1 MAYTICILLVAS
13 LFVLSNAIPVN
24 PGIVKGVIHKKSG
37 ETRGIVNAALGMSVD
52 AAMKAATTEE
62 QKVCIKA
69 AKDEAFKDANLQIN
83 QTTRALV
90 TMAESHAAEMSNV
103 TLDDVNKA
111 VDAMFSSIKQKW
123 LPEKIAEIQKC

>member
-1 MAYTICILLVAS
+1 MANTICILLVAS

-37 ETRGIVNAALGMSVD
+37 ETRGLVNAALGISVKSALD
-52 AAMKAATTEE
+52 KATTDE
-62 QKVCIKA
+62 QRTCIKA
-69 AKDEAFKDANLQIN
+69 LKAEVFQDANLQIN

-111 VDAMFSSIKQKW
+111 VDAMFKNIKEQW